1 MSHDVSPITWPDP
14 HSDQQP
20 DPVLTPADRR
30 WTAVLL
36 GLVVGLIVGW
46 GLLPGLSLEQKL
58 FLALHGIC
66 AQTHNLVAGGVQ
78 LPLCARDSGMYLS
91 YLVTVG
97 VVLVRGRGRAG
108 RLPPWPVTLA
118 VLGLAL
124 LMAGDGLN
132 STLAELGLPHAY
144 PPRDDLRLLTGM
156 GAGIGLALIVL
167 LVVSTALR
175 RDVDDQLRVLGGWRD
190 LGLVLLLN
198 GVIVAALAADTPLL
212 AWPLALLVTI
222 GVVGNLAAVLTLLPA
237 MALRRA
243 GQVTHP
249 AQLAYP
255 ATIGLV
261 LAVTF
266 LVALARFRLG
276 LELEGLLPP
285 PLVPA
290 P

>member
-1 MSHDVSPITWPDP
+1 MSPLARPDP
-14 HSDQQP
+14 HSDP
-20 DPVLTPADRR
+20 HPAPVLTSADRR
-30 WTAVLL
+30 WTAALL

-66 AQTHNLVAGGVQ
+66 AQTHNLVTGGVQ

-97 VVLVRGRGRAG
+97 VVLARGRGRAG
-108 RLPPWPVTLA
+108 RLPPWPITLA

-124 LMAGDGLN
+124 LMAGDGVN
-132 STLAELGLPHAY
+132 STLDELGLPHAY
-144 PPRDDLRLLTGM
+144 PPRTDLRLLTGM

-167 LVVSTALR
+167 LVLTTALR
-175 RDVDDQLRVLGGWRD
+175 RDVDDQLRVLSGWRD
-190 LGLVLLLN
+190 LGLVLLFD
-198 GVIVAALAADTPLL
+198 GMIVAALAADTPLL
-212 AWPLALLVTI
+212 AWPLALLVTV
-222 GVVGNLAAVLTLLPA
+222 GVIGNLAAVLTLLPA
-237 MALRRA
+237 MALGRA
-243 GQVTHP
+243 GRVTHP
-249 AQLAYP
+249 AQLAHP

-285 PLVPA
+285 PLMPVP
-290 P
+290 